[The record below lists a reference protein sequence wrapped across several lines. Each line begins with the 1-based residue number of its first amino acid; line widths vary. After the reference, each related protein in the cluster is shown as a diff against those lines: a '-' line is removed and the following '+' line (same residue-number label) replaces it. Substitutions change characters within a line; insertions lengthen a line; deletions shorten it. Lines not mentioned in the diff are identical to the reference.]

1 MKWRT
6 FLLLL
11 CWINWCD
18 AGTIVLDRTKLEVP
32 IGMQCSIQSQPDIN
46 KTELQAVKKSLSKRI
61 GLAPDLWHKVS
72 CDLYNTSDL
81 ELQYTL
87 HFHNAQLD
95 TVYFVMQYGDGTS
108 YTSPITG
115 CNMPYYNRP
124 TNNRTLSLPLY
135 LKPNVNCK
143 LSMYVYGREFEIA
156 ISPTLINPVYN
167 DDLLTIDY
175 AYLVLFL
182 LILLSLLIAY
192 LVLLMLKWH
201 NYDSFSARWFM
212 AYGLG
217 GLFHLVATSGFGS
230 LYVWGSYPWLEV
242 NAALFTGGICSIA
255 LMALARKYYLTKQK
269 YPFFDKYLVAL
280 SYLYFIVT
288 LYGFLHYFPWF
299 PKGSYMPLIA
309 VVYILMF
316 FALLYINLI
325 SFTGFYEKFARGN
338 AIIALFFLF
347 HTLFYISITCLENNI
362 VTYSTELHNAIN
374 LLCYVPQILFALS
387 YIIIQYFE
395 LDRLRNIE
403 ESMLR
408 KKLVVQLHQNVSEPL
423 SKIEL
428 KAHHIIGSL
437 RDDDKTALQKI
448 LSDTQLA
455 KNQLDDLF
463 NSVNA
468 DVYRFNDL
476 IIYIKSWMEEFW
488 SMTPMQIDVKSQKI
502 DWVSQN
508 VDPLVYT
515 QIMLIVKE
523 INNNIAKYAKATVI
537 EVCFEQVG
545 TDNYKISIKDNGI
558 GFDTSMV
565 KYGHGIEGMHYRMQ
579 HILGKAELTS
589 VVNKG
594 TSIALTGPYHL

>member
-1 MKWRT
+1 MRLMAI
-6 FLLLL
+6 FLFFYFFNY
-11 CWINWCD
+11 CKAD
-18 AGTIVLDRTKLEVP
+18 TILLDRTKLEVQL
-32 IGMQCSIQSQPDIN
+32 GRFCNVQSHELIN
-46 KTELQAVKKSLSKRI
+46 ETKYQALKKSLDSRI

-72 CDLYNTSDL
+72 CDLDNSSNQD
-81 ELQYTL
+81 LQYTL

-95 TVYFVMQYGDGTS
+95 TVYFVLQYEDGS
-108 YTSPITG
+108 IYTSPISG
-115 CNMPYYNRP
+115 CDMPYYKRP
-124 TNNRTLSLPLY
+124 TNDRTLSLPIY
-135 LKPNVNCK
+135 LKHNSKCK
-143 LSMYVYGREFEIA
+143 LNMFVYGREFEIA
-156 ISPTLINPVYN
+156 ISPTLINPVFN

-212 AYGLG
+212 AYGVG

-230 LYVWGSYPWLEV
+230 LYVWGSFPWIEV

-269 YPFFDKYLVAL
+269 YPYFDKYLIVL

-288 LYGFLHYFPWF
+288 VYGFMHYFPWF
-299 PKGSYMPLIA
+299 PKGSYMPMVAI
-309 VVYILMF
+309 VYILMF
-316 FALLYINLI
+316 FALLYINVI
-325 SFTGFYEKFARGN
+325 SFTVFYNKFVRGN

-347 HTLFYISITCLENNI
+347 HTLFYIAITCLENNLI
-362 VTYSTELHNAIN
+362 TYSTKLHNVIN

-387 YIIIQYFE
+387 YIILQYFE

-403 ESMLR
+403 ESMVR
-408 KKLVVQLHQNVSEPL
+408 KKLFVQLHQNVSEPL

-428 KAHHIIGSL
+428 NAHHIIGKL
-437 RDDDKTALQKI
+437 QDEDKTAMQKI
-448 LSDTQLA
+448 LSDSYLA

-468 DVYRFNDL
+468 EVYRFNDL

-488 SMTPMQIDVKSQKI
+488 SLAPLNIDVKGQKI
-502 DWVSQN
+502 EWVSQN
-508 VDPLVYT
+508 VDPLVYA
-515 QIMLIVKE
+515 QLMLIVKE
-523 INNNIAKYAKATVI
+523 INNNIAKYAKATLI
-537 EVCFEQVG
+537 EVRF
-545 TDNYKISIKDNGI
+545 DNDGYGRYKIIIKDNGI
-558 GFDTSMV
+558 GFDTSIV

-579 HILGKAELTS
+579 YILGKAKISSIVNHGTEIELS
-589 VVNKG
+589 
-594 TSIALTGPYHL
+594 GPYHL